1 MTKCKFCGLVFPIRP
16 VGVDDDFCSFNCGRN
31 YYSTPRPITPAPR
44 RFTRLSD
51 EARKAALFFDDFPE
65 NSLSNSSPPKPL
77 SLESPK
83 SSQSYQSSSSSQS
96 NNGQITAGILVGV
109 GVITFL
115 AIVIGIETTIMIAI
129 GLTGIVV
136 TISFNH

>member
-1 MTKCKFCGLVFPIRP
+1 MAQCKKCGKLVIQSPLRVEEEEFCC
-16 VGVDDDFCSFNCGRN
+16 FCRGD
-31 YYSTPRPITPAPR
+31 YYSIPAPPTPAPR